1 MYYAGERTYRFSICE
16 ALEALQRRFSQH
28 DVSAESRKPGQDNIF
43 FQDCE
48 VNVMK
53 HIMSRENCGLSI
65 TEKLTAI
72 FTLLMMLAG
81 IPGLIVFLMQ
91 IVGSADRSAVQVL
104 HFLYL
109 VSMVVGVTTIMVKVM
124 VLPGNPKEFKA
135 RSCRGSF
142 RSCGNIFIF
151 LALWELVYASADGVK
166 TGLFEIFNL
175 EITLQ
180 LILFVFNAFIMYSI
194 ARFLDVYAAYEE
206 DSRLTI

>member
-1 MYYAGERTYRFSICE
+1 
-16 ALEALQRRFSQH
+16 
-28 DVSAESRKPGQDNIF
+28 
-43 FQDCE
+43 
-48 VNVMK
+48 MK
-53 HIMSRENCGLSI
+53 HIMSRENYGLSI

-109 VSMVVGVTTIMVKVM
+109 VSMVAGVTTIMVKVM

-135 RSCRGSF
+135 RSCRGTF
-142 RSCGNIFIF
+142 RSCGSIFIF